1 MVSQIQTSPA
11 RNGTRPMMSEKLVEL
26 SNKARPIIEKHS
38 RQSDKVTV
46 ATPFK
51 EKRGL
56 NVITSL
62 ELSKKTFPPIKW
74 AVENLIPEGLTV
86 LAGAPKVGKS
96 WFCLGLA
103 IGIASG
109 STVFG
114 EIPVEQGRVLYL
126 ALEDGQRR
134 IQERLKKL
142 NSGIV
147 PDLQDLAIVTKIE
160 PDEPIY
166 QAIEEDLQDNPNT
179 RLIIVDVY
187 ARVKKQSSNQNANS
201 YAEDYKDAEKWK
213 QIADKYGTAILLVH
227 HTRKQGAD
235 DFINAVSG
243 TNGLTGAS
251 DTILHFGRARNS
263 ADATLEITSRDA
275 PENAFA
281 FTLDG
286 LAWRM
291 LSGAEHLVRDMAAP
305 RRKIIQIVNQSLTG
319 ITPKELSEKC
329 PDISY
334 DNIKQ
339 TLLRMF
345 KEGQIKNISGRYYPL
360 ELWELEFS

>member
-1 MVSQIQTSPA
+1 MVPQIQTSQA
-11 RNGTRPMMSEKLVEL
+11 RNGIKQMMSEKLIEL
-26 SNKARPIIEKHS
+26 SDIARPIIEEYSKK
-38 RQSDKVTV
+38 SDKVTV
-46 ATPFK
+46 VTPFK
-51 EKRGL
+51 KKRGL
-56 NVITSL
+56 NVITSS
-62 ELSKKTFPPIKW
+62 ELGKKTFPPIKW

-96 WFCLGLA
+96 WFCLGLG

-114 EIPVEQGRVLYL
+114 KIPVEQGRVLYL

-142 NSGIV
+142 NSGLV
-147 PDLQDLAIVTKIE
+147 PDLQNLAIVTKIE
-160 PDEPIY
+160 PDEPIH

-179 RLIIVDVY
+179 RLVIVDVY

-213 QIADKYGTAILLVH
+213 QIADQYGTAILLVH
-227 HTRKQGAD
+227 HTRKQGAE

-263 ADATLEITSRDA
+263 SDATLEITSRDA
-275 PENAFA
+275 PENRFA
-281 FTLDG
+281 FVKDG
-286 LAWRM
+286 LSWKM
-291 LSGAEHLVRDMAAP
+291 LGEADLLDLTET
-305 RRKIIQIVNQSLTG
+305 RRTILQIVEQSNG
-319 ITPKELSEKC
+319 ITPKEVSEQC
-329 PDISY
+329 RDITY
-334 DNIKQ
+334 DNVKQ

-345 KEGQIKNISGRYYPL
+345 NEGQIKNVSGMYYPNETYVL
-360 ELWELEFS
+360 DFN